1 MKGFLIV
8 LLILALASSC
18 EIDSDCSTFNVCVSG
33 TCKHKHLFP
42 LEGMEIVGTV
52 AIFIGSALANAAGQ
66 GGGPLMTLILLI
78 IFVYQPDVALPMAQL
93 ILLGG
98 CGIGFILRVPMRHPT
113 RKRPL
118 IDYYLLTLLTSPMLF
133 GTSIGV
139 ILGLIFPSWL
149 ILALLTLVL
158 VYITF
163 TSAQIS
169 IKIFRKENVERAAKV
184 GDELLN
190 EEDKPT
196 IVDEASV
203 EITPDLKN
211 IIDSEKHWFPLGPC
225 LIFMFLY
232 AFAVLTSFFRGSAG
246 HPSIIGVS
254 QCTPA
259 YWLMNLVIFV
269 FYVLFTITTTYYII
283 YTTRRKVSLGY
294 DFDSYDLIWTW
305 KPITILLVF
314 GVLAGIGASLLS
326 FGGALILGPV
336 MLKLGVRPEVS
347 AGTST
352 AIIVVTSSISIIQY
366 AIAGKLELIY
376 GIWFFSFSLIGSAIG
391 IGVIKAIV
399 NKLKRGSIMVIT
411 LTLLMGLCAI
421 LVPAYGI
428 IDLATRKDASMGFR
442 PYCN

>member
-269 FYVLFTITTTYYII
+269 FYVLFTIAGTYYIV
-283 YTTRRKVSLGY
+283 YVTRKKVQLGY
-294 DFDSYDLIWTW
+294 NFDSYDLVWTW
-305 KPITILLVF
+305 KPISIFILF
-314 GVLAGIGASLLS
+314 GFLAGLGASLLS
-326 FGGALILGPV
+326 FGGSVILGPV
-336 MLKLGVRPEVS
+336 MLRLGVRPEVS

-352 AIIVVTSSISIIQY
+352 AICVLTSSISIIQY
-366 AIAGKLELIY
+366 AIAGKLELTY
-376 GIWFFSFSLIGSAIG
+376 GFWLFCFSLVGSGVG

-399 NKLKRGSIMVIT
+399 NKLKRASLMVII
-411 LTLLMGLCAI
+411 LSLLMGVCAI

-428 IDLATRKDASMGFR
+428 VDLATRDNISVGFR
-442 PYCN
+442 AYCK